1 MTRAAGRVAVVVDV
15 DAVSAVPVDE
25 LYEAVALRVR
35 PELVEWTEVG
45 DHTGHDGDGVPDTG
59 DRAAARAVSLGVPT
73 VVACGD
79 DVTVRRCLEALAGAT
94 TALGI
99 VSLGQG
105 SLLAAN
111 LGMPPGID
119 ALPHALEG
127 EVRHIDVGEVDGE
140 LFGVHAGFG
149 IEALAGRRRGDEP
162 LRAADLVR
170 GLRDLWRGMTAVTV
184 HVDGVQR
191 FDGRTVCVV
200 VANAPRGAG
209 RAVVVPGAEP
219 DDGLLDLV
227 VVAPRWPHQR
237 ARSWWRVLIGRPQDE
252 RDLVRVRGEWVAVQ
266 LWDRRG
272 VELDGEP
279 RPRTSRV
286 DIRVWPAALAVRI
299 PPPEIVEE
307 VQRLDVDAD
316 PVLATEVDAD
326 AQAGSDTEADA
337 ESDSRPDTGVDA
349 EAEVGSDTEPDAR
362 PDTEADVR
370 S

>member
-1 MTRAAGRVAVVVDV
+1 MTRAGARVAVVVDV
-15 DAVSAVPVDE
+15 GAVSSVPVDE

-35 PELVEWTEVG
+35 PELVEWSEVG
-45 DHTGHDGDGVPDTG
+45 DHTGHDDDGIPDTG

-73 VVACGD
+73 VLACGD

-111 LGMPPGID
+111 IGLPPGLE

-149 IEALAGRRRGDEP
+149 IEALAGRRRDGEP
-162 LRAADLVR
+162 LTAAALLH
-170 GLRDLWRGMTAVTV
+170 GLRDLWRATSAVTV

-191 FDGRTVCVV
+191 FDGRTVSVV

-209 RAVVVPGAEP
+209 RSVVVPGAEP

-237 ARSWWRVLIGRPQDE
+237 LRSLWRLVIGRPQDE
-252 RDLVRVRGEWVAVQ
+252 RDLVRVMGEWVAIQ
-266 LWDRRG
+266 LWDRRE
-272 VELDGEP
+272 VQLDGEP
-279 RPRTSRV
+279 RRRTPRIDV
-286 DIRVWPAALAVRI
+286 RVWPGALAVRV
-299 PPPEIVEE
+299 PPPELVDLHGVQGLHDEVGEVGEE
-307 VQRLDVDAD
+307 VEGVGVGEAGRTVLADAD
-316 PVLATEVDAD
+316 SLDAPPM
-326 AQAGSDTEADA
+326 SDTEGEPRA
-337 ESDSRPDTGVDA
+337 GVDGA
-349 EAEVGSDTEPDAR
+349 VTN
-362 PDTEADVR
+362 
-370 S
+370 